1 MKTKEPTVDEI
12 KKYNTK
18 ELIDFLQQKE
28 DDLKLEEEDLE
39 IVRKQRINGCDF
51 LNIITQKML
60 EKWGMSG
67 GPAARLA
74 YFSEECK
81 ERKLR
86 SFSSYKTQK
95 DLSEVLEKY
104 GIVSGIARIPQF
116 IPRITATQPIDE
128 NAPQFE
134 LCINDILRRIRNMGP
149 VIDSNEAIRCEY
161 ISTILHTAVSLL
173 EDLMITPQSN
183 IIGEENTGR
192 VDYAIKKIISEI
204 LEEIICIT
212 EGKPFQE
219 TLGVC
224 QNLLQCRSA
233 CDMNIKMNK
242 KKRKASDA
250 FDSDYEY
257 VYGIVSTGTDWYFTL
272 HSTEGIYSTSRTE
285 YRIPLTENTLKDSTE
300 LRKNVKRILEVIVGL
315 LMDRASVS
323 REPATK
329 KHESRLTDDNMFG
342 LVHSIPTSST
352 LL

>member
-1 MKTKEPTVDEI
+1 MKNKTEKNKTESKSIIKNKTCIKEPTVDEI
-12 KKYNTK
+12 KKYKTK
-18 ELIDFLQQKE
+18 ALIDFLQQKE
-28 DDLKLEEEDLE
+28 DDLELEEEDLE

-51 LNIITQKML
+51 LGITQRML

-74 YFSEECK
+74 YFSKECK

-86 SFSSYKTQK
+86 SFSSYKTHK

-104 GIVSGIARIPQF
+104 GIVSGDIARIPQF
-116 IPRITATQPIDE
+116 IPPTQPIDE

-192 VDYAIKKIISEI
+192 VDYAIKKIISGI

-212 EGKPFQE
+212 EGKPFQV

-224 QNLLQCRSA
+224 QNLLQCQSA
-233 CDMNIKMNK
+233 CD

-285 YRIPLTENTLKDSTE
+285 YRIPLMENTLKDSTE

-329 KHESRLTDDNMFG
+329 KRHVEEITNVL
-342 LVHSIPTSST
+342 
-352 LL
+352 

>member
-12 KKYNTK
+12 KKYKTK

-28 DDLKLEEEDLE
+28 DDLELEKEDLE

-51 LNIITQKML
+51 LRITEKKL
-60 EKWGMSG
+60 EKWGMAG

-74 YFSEECK
+74 YFSEE
-81 ERKLR
+81 
-86 SFSSYKTQK
+86 YKTQK
-95 DLSEVLEKY
+95 DLNEMLEKY
-104 GIVSGIARIPQF
+104 GIVSGNIARIPQF
-116 IPRITATQPIDE
+116 IPPIQPIDE

-149 VIDSNEAIRCEY
+149 VIDSNDAIRCEY

-173 EDLMITPQSN
+173 EDLIITPQAN
-183 IIGEENTGR
+183 IISEENTGR

-212 EGKPFQE
+212 ESKPFQV
-219 TLGVC
+219 TLSVC
-224 QNLLQCRSA
+224 QNLLQCQSA

-242 KKRKASDA
+242 KKRKASDV
-250 FDSDYEY
+250 FNPDYEY

-329 KHESRLTDDNMFG
+329 KRHVEE
-342 LVHSIPTSST
+342 ITSV
-352 LL
+352 L